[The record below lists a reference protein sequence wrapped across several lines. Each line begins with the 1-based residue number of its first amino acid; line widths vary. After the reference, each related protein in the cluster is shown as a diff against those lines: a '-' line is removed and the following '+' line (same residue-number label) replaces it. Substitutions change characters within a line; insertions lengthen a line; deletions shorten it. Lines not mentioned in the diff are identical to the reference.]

1 MGEYRGDWFS
11 FEIKSKRRVMDLIIE
26 PSFAKSACFQVHEM
40 KNDSFQLFWNFGMT
54 LREMYP
60 MLMKFAKLNQIDLKT
75 AIAKIFIADLDADD
89 MALVDAVVNAKYRP
103 PD

>member
-26 PSFAKSACFQVHEM
+26 PSFAKAVCFQVHEM

-54 LREMYP
+54 LREEIP
-60 MLMKFAKLNQIDLKT
+60 LLKKFAKLNQIDLKT

-89 MALVDAVVNAKYRP
+89 MNLINAVINEKYRP

>member
-1 MGEYRGDWFS
+1 
-11 FEIKSKRRVMDLIIE
+11 
-26 PSFAKSACFQVHEM
+26 
-40 KNDSFQLFWNFGMT
+40 MT

-89 MALVDAVVNAKYRP
+89 MNLINAVINEKYRP

>member
-26 PSFAKSACFQVHEM
+26 PSFAKAVCFQVHEM

-54 LREMYP
+54 SREMYP
-60 MLMKFAKLNQIDLKT
+60 MLMKYARLNQIDLKT